1 MDEVNRLADG
11 RARGDH
17 VIYDYDVSLKG
28 GADELASLSVVL
40 YFFAVEGKG
49 HIPLMMIGEGRG
61 SRRGQWNAFVGRTKK
76 HERFWFKFG
85 KGCGIKSRQP
95 REFRAAVE

>member
-1 MDEVNRLADG
+1 MDEVNRFADG

-17 VIYDYDVSLKG
+17 VIHDHDVSLKG
-28 GADELASLSVVL
+28 RADQLAALSVVL

-61 SRRGQWNAFVGRTKK
+61 SRRGQWNALVGRPKQ
-76 HERFWFKFG
+76 HERFWLMFG
-85 KGCGIKSRQP
+85 KGRGIKSRQP
-95 REFRAAVE
+95 REFGPAVE